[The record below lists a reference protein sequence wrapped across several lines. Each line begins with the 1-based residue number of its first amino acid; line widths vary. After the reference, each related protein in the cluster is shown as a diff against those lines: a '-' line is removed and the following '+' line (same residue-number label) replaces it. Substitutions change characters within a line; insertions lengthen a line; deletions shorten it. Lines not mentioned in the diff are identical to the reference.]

1 MAKTKPIYT
10 MSNTNQ
16 LYIPTFDDVKAAH
29 NFIRKAVHAW
39 GMKLCAVSPD
49 LYSDTVSAIYVPEGF
64 DSDALTNH
72 AFDKYNVSFGI
83 GLGEMAGK
91 AFRIGH
97 LGSMTD
103 VMALSG
109 IAAIEMAM
117 KDLDYPV
124 ELGSGVSVAQEYY
137 RKTTSIARSQAA

>member
-1 MAKTKPIYT
+1 MLFEEGLENVFARHFRIAEG
-10 MSNTNQ
+10 
-16 LYIPTFDDVKAAH
+16 V
-29 NFIRKAVHAW
+29 RRAVHAW
-39 GMKLCAVSPD
+39 GLKLCAVSPD

-72 AFDKYNVSFGI
+72 AFEKYHVSFGI

-117 KDLDYPV
+117 KDLDYPI
-124 ELGSGVSVAQEYY
+124 ELGSGVAAAQEYY
-137 RKTTSIARSQAA
+137 RSSTSNAQSRAA